1 MNAAYPMGNSHGGM
15 VCVHGQWYIF
25 DHRTTNGAKR
35 NRQAV
40 AEPIEIRADGT
51 IRMVE
56 STSCG
61 LNGGPLKG
69 IGTYPAYIAC
79 VLHHAGMFGLRNPMD
94 GPEIT
99 QDGPDYEP
107 PEPAEREVTIET
119 ESAAPKA
126 YISKMKN
133 GSIAGFRY
141 FDLTESTHIAVTV
154 RGAGGVL
161 ELLPGEKDPVIASI
175 PITGTAD
182 WTTAGVKFDAR
193 RLALESKRPLIP
205 ARCISGIRERE
216 RLTS

>member
-1 MNAAYPMGNSHGGM
+1 
-15 VCVHGQWYIF
+15 
-25 DHRTTNGAKR
+25 
-35 NRQAV
+35 
-40 AEPIEIRADGT
+40 
-51 IRMVE
+51 MVE

-69 IGTYPAYIAC
+69 TGTYPAYIAC

-94 GPEIT
+94 GPRSPRMVRT
-99 QDGPDYEP
+99 TSTG
-107 PEPAEREVTIET
+107 AGEREVTIET
-119 ESAAPKA
+119 EKVAPKA

-175 PITGTAD
+175 PLAGTLTGQPP
-182 WTTAGVKFDAR
+182 
-193 RLALESKRPLIP
+193 E
-205 ARCISGIRERE
+205 
-216 RLTS
+216 

>member
-1 MNAAYPMGNSHGGM
+1 M
-15 VCVHGQWYIF
+15 
-25 DHRTTNGAKR
+25 
-35 NRQAV
+35 
-40 AEPIEIRADGT
+40 
-51 IRMVE
+51 
-56 STSCG
+56 
-61 LNGGPLKG
+61 G

-161 ELLPGEKDPVIASI
+161 ELLSGEKDPVIRYAYI
-175 PITGTAD
+175 IMY
-182 WTTAGVKFDAR
+182 
-193 RLALESKRPLIP
+193 I
-205 ARCISGIRERE
+205 
-216 RLTS
+216 

>member
-1 MNAAYPMGNSHGGM
+1 M
-15 VCVHGQWYIF
+15 
-25 DHRTTNGAKR
+25 
-35 NRQAV
+35 
-40 AEPIEIRADGT
+40 
-51 IRMVE
+51 
-56 STSCG
+56 
-61 LNGGPLKG
+61 KG
-69 IGTYPAYIAC
+69 IGTIAYIAC

-119 ESAAPKA
+119 EKAAPKA

-175 PITGTAD
+175 PLAGTAD
-182 WTTAGVKFDAR
+182 WTTAGVKFDAGLWR
-193 RLALESKRPLIP
+193 WRAGAPWIP